1 MVQRRSDRG
10 RRGASV
16 GSPHTQWCA
25 TCCVREERRERLNTQ
40 GVTHRIVNTPSVL
53 RDLGDPYTSE
63 YPAADPQLADVEA

>member
-1 MVQRRSDRG
+1 MGGEGEEHQL
-10 RRGASV
+10 V

-40 GVTHRIVNTPSVL
+40 GVTHRIVNALSVL

-63 YPAADPQLADVEA
+63 YPDPQCLTDVEA